1 VKTDRRTLLVGGGLI
16 GGSVLLGG
24 ISPARAKAHD
34 TELWTFDSLRRIGGL
49 KPRIEG
55 APKLIDSPLG
65 KAVAFDGANDVLF
78 LDRHPLAGAARFT
91 FEALFRPD
99 GGAFEQR
106 WFHLESGEHAD
117 PTAKTGTRML
127 FEIRVERDEWYLDT
141 FILGPGYRQ
150 PLIVP
155 EKRFPVGR
163 WHHVAQ
169 SYDGTTYRAFVDGVL
184 QAEAAL
190 AFTPQGLG
198 RASVGMRMNKVSPFR
213 GAVRQAAFTRGEA
226 LVPDRFVLAI
236 PKNSV

>member
-1 VKTDRRTLLVGGGLI
+1 MLGRRKLLI
-16 GGSVLLGG
+16 GGLATLAAA
-24 ISPARAKAHD
+24 PAAALSRA
-34 TELWTFDSLRRIGGL
+34 EIWTFDNLKRIGGL
-49 KPRIEG
+49 AVRSEGTPRVIR
-55 APKLIDSPLG
+55 SPLG
-65 KAVAFDGANDVLF
+65 RAIEFDGVDDVLF
-78 LDRHPLAGAARFT
+78 LDAHPLAGASRFT

-106 WFHLESGEHAD
+106 WFHLESGGAGTD
-117 PTAKTGTRML
+117 PTAKTGSRML
-127 FEIRVERDEWYLDT
+127 FEIRVEGAEWYLDT

-163 WHHVAQ
+163 WYHVAQ
-169 SYDGTTYRAFVDGVL
+169 SYDGAMYRAYVNGAL

-190 AFTPQGLG
+190 TFAPQGPG

-226 LVPDRFVLAI
+226 LAPDRFVLPI
-236 PKNSV
+236 PAVRLP

>member
-1 VKTDRRTLLVGGGLI
+1 MRTDRRSLLI
-16 GGSVLLGG
+16 GGGVLLAGLP
-24 ISPARAKAHD
+24 PALAKARD
-34 TELWTFDSLRRIGGL
+34 TEIWTFDSLKRIGGL

-55 APKLIDSPLG
+55 APKLIDGPLG

-106 WFHLESGEHAD
+106 WFHLESGENSD
-117 PTAKTGTRML
+117 PTAKTGMRML
-127 FEIRVERDEWYLDT
+127 FEIRVERSEWWLDT

-155 EKRFPVGR
+155 EKRFAIGR

-169 SYDGTTYRAFVDGVL
+169 SYDGTTYRAFVNGAL

-190 AFTPQGLG
+190 AFTPQAPG
-198 RASVGMRMNKVSPFR
+198 RASVGMRMNRVSPFR
-213 GAVRQAAFTRGEA
+213 GAVRQAAFTRGQA
-226 LVPDRFVLAI
+226 LAPDRFALRI
-236 PKNSV
+236 PKR

>member
-1 VKTDRRTLLVGGGLI
+1 VRTDRRTLLIGGGLI
-16 GGSVLLGG
+16 GAGALAGL
-24 ISPARAKAHD
+24 SPARAARRD
-34 TELWTFDSLRRIGGL
+34 TEIWTFDSLKRIGGL
-49 KPRIEG
+49 TPRIGG
-55 APKLIDSPLG
+55 APRLIGSPLG

-106 WFHLESGEHAD
+106 WFHLESGANTD

-127 FEIRVERDEWYLDT
+127 FEIRVEGAEWYLDT
-141 FILGPGYRQ
+141 FVLGPGYRQ

-169 SYDGTTYRAFVDGVL
+169 SYDGTTYRAFVNGAL

-190 AFTPQGLG
+190 AFTPQGPG

-226 LVPDRFVLAI
+226 LAPDRFVLRI
-236 PKNSV
+236 PEG

>member
-1 VKTDRRTLLVGGGLI
+1 MVGGAA
-16 GGSVLLGG
+16 LLGG
-24 ISPARAKAHD
+24 LSPVVAKIRD
-34 TELWTFDSLRRIGGL
+34 TEIWTFASLTRIGGL
-49 KPRIEG
+49 TPRIEG
-55 APKLIDSPLG
+55 APRLIDSPLG
-65 KAVAFDGANDVLF
+65 TAVAFDGANDVLF

-106 WFHLESGEHAD
+106 WFHLESGRDSD

-127 FEIRVERDEWYLDT
+127 FEIRVEGGEWWLDT

-169 SYDGTTYRAFVDGVL
+169 SYDGTTYRALVNGVV

-190 AFTPQGLG
+190 AFAPQGPG

-226 LVPDRFVLAI
+226 LAPDRFVLPI
-236 PKNSV
+236 PKG

>member
-1 VKTDRRTLLVGGGLI
+1 MRIDRRTLLAGGAA
-16 GGSVLLGG
+16 LLADL
-24 ISPARAKAHD
+24 SPALAKKRD
-34 TELWTFDSLRRIGGL
+34 TEIWTFDSLKRIGGMT
-49 KPRIEG
+49 PRIEG
-55 APKLIDSPLG
+55 SPKLIDSPLG
-65 KAVAFDGANDVLF
+65 KAVAFDGAGDVLF

-91 FEALFRPD
+91 FEAVFRPD

-106 WFHLESGEHAD
+106 WFHLESGENPD

-127 FEIRVERDEWYLDT
+127 FEIRVEGAEWYLDT

-169 SYDGTTYRAFVDGVL
+169 SYDGTTYRAFVNGVL

-190 AFTPQGLG
+190 RFTPQGPG

-213 GAVRQAAFTRGEA
+213 GAVRAAAFTRGEA
-226 LVPDRFVLAI
+226 LTPDRFALGI
-236 PKNSV
+236 PKYSI

>member
-1 VKTDRRTLLVGGGLI
+1 MKTDRRSLLI
-16 GGSVLLGG
+16 GGSALLAGL
-24 ISPARAKAHD
+24 SLARAKGRD
-34 TELWTFDSLRRIGGL
+34 TEIWTFDSLTRIGGL
-49 KPRIEG
+49 TPLIEG
-55 APKLIDSPLG
+55 APKLIDGPLG

-106 WFHLESGEHAD
+106 WFHLESGEDPD

-127 FEIRVERDEWYLDT
+127 FEIRVVEREWYLDT

-169 SYDGTTYRAFVDGVL
+169 SYDGTTYCAFVNGAL

-190 AFTPQGLG
+190 AFTPQGPG

-213 GAVRQAAFTRGEA
+213 GAVRQVAFTRGEA
-226 LVPDRFVLAI
+226 LAPDRFALKI
-236 PKNSV
+236 PR

>member
-1 VKTDRRTLLVGGGLI
+1 MVPTPVRTDRRTLLIGGGA
-16 GGSVLLGG
+16 LLANGL
-24 ISPARAKAHD
+24 SPACAKERD
-34 TELWTFDSLRRIGGL
+34 TEIWTFDSLQRIGGL

-65 KAVAFDGANDVLF
+65 KAVAFDGVDDVLF
-78 LDRHPLAGAARFT
+78 LDRHPLAGAARLT

-106 WFHLESGEHAD
+106 WFHLESGEGSD
-117 PTAKTGTRML
+117 PTAKTGSRML
-127 FEIRVERDEWYLDT
+127 FEIRVEGAEWYLDT

-163 WHHVAQ
+163 WYHVAQ
-169 SYDGTTYRAFVDGVL
+169 SYDGTTYRAFVNGTL
-184 QAEAAL
+184 QAEAML
-190 AFTPQGLG
+190 AFTPQGPG

-226 LVPDRFVLAI
+226 LAPDKFRLKLPA
-236 PKNSV
+236 

>member
-1 VKTDRRTLLVGGGLI
+1 MKTDRRTLLVGGGLI

>member
-1 VKTDRRTLLVGGGLI
+1 MRADRRIILVGGGA
-16 GGSVLLGG
+16 LLAGL
-24 ISPARAKAHD
+24 SPAVAKKRD

-55 APKLIDSPLG
+55 APKLVDSPWG
-65 KAVAFDGANDVLF
+65 KAVAFDGTNDVIF

-106 WFHLESGEHAD
+106 WFHLESGTDTD

-127 FEIRVERDEWYLDT
+127 FEIRVEGSEWYLDT

-169 SYDGTTYRAFVDGVL
+169 SYDGTTYRAFVNGML

-190 AFTPQGLG
+190 AFTPQGPG

-226 LVPDRFVLAI
+226 LAPDRFALAV
-236 PKNSV
+236 PKR